1 MDMDRWLRMG
11 AALEIASLSRPTL
24 RKYCEDGRI
33 NAKKLP
39 GRGDWRIS
47 EKSLRDFLDGDKFA
61 LEQVAR
67 LGL

>member
-1 MDMDRWLRMG
+1 MNMDRWLRMG
-11 AALEIASLSRPTL
+11 EARAIASLSRPTL
-24 RKYCEDGRI
+24 RKYCEEGRI

-47 EKSLRDFLDGDKFA
+47 ETSLRDFLDGDKFA

-67 LGL
+67 LSL